1 MKALRLREI
10 IRDYDYPHINEA
22 VEIKTL
28 FGEWKLLNLSED
40 KVKTLNWFLGLGVDN
55 FEIPD
60 LREAQEPGVQIVEI
74 KGRKYELREIK

>member
-1 MKALRLREI
+1 MKALRLLEI
-10 IRDYDYPHINEA
+10 VRDYDYPHINEA

-28 FGEWKLLNLSED
+28 YNWKPLNLSEVQ
-40 KVKTLNWFLGLGVDN
+40 VKTLQWFLCLGVDN